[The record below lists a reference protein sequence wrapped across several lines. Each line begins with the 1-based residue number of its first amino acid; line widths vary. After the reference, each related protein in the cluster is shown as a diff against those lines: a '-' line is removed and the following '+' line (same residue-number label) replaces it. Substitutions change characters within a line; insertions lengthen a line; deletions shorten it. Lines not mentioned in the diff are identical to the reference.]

1 MRLRATAAALVVL
14 TAPLASCGSSNKS
27 NDQKATK
34 YTAAAAPTPAHDAAP
49 WPAPPDPIRRTR
61 AAGLV
66 PEPREQLRYHVH
78 AHLDVFVNGDPV
90 VVPAGIG
97 IDITDPGVQTGPGP
111 SYGGIAQCEH
121 PCISPLHTHDT
132 TGILHTESQID
143 HPNTLGEFFIE
154 WGVALNDRCVGGY
167 CEPDASIQVFVNGTS
182 YDGNP
187 ADITLEDKTEI
198 AIVIGTPPAEI
209 PTEFPTS

>member
-1 MRLRATAAALVVL
+1 MRRTVVAVAAVLVLVASGCGNN
-14 TAPLASCGSSNKS
+14 APSVSAMPAASRPSEG
-27 NDQKATK
+27 
-34 YTAAAAPTPAHDAAP
+34 AAP
-49 WPAPPDPIRRTR
+49 WLRPENTLELIAK
-61 AAGLV
+61 AGLTPQV
-66 PEPREQLRYHVH
+66 KEFLEYHVH

-132 TGILHTESQID
+132 TGVLHTESQID

-154 WGVALNDRCVGGY
+154 WGVTLNDRCVGGY
-167 CEPDASIQVFVNGTS
+167 CKTDATIQVFVNGTS

-187 ADITLEDKTEI
+187 ADISLDDQKEI

-209 PTEFPTS
+209 PSGFPNG